1 MNIEVEQKF
10 PVTEIQVVEQQLVA
24 AGARFARPV
33 VQVDRYFAHPARD
46 FAQTDEALRI
56 RQSGQRTVIT
66 YKGPK
71 LDQATKSRE
80 EIELPL
86 PSADSTVDDFAGL
99 LVALGFSPVAEVRK
113 TRRTANLQRGEWSVE
128 AAIDDVERLG
138 SFVELEVTANE
149 ETLEAARDCVASL
162 AAELGLSGGQRR
174 SYLELL
180 LELPPP
186 NRET

>member
-10 PVTEIQVVEQQLVA
+10 PVADLHEVEQRLVA
-24 AGARFARPV
+24 AGARFGRPV

-46 FAQTDEALRI
+46 FARTDEALRL
-56 RQSGQRTVIT
+56 RQSGDRSVIT

-71 LDQATKSRE
+71 LDQATKSRA

-86 PSADSTVDDFAGL
+86 PATDSAIDDFSGL

-113 TRRTANLQRGEWSVE
+113 TRRTANLQRGEWSLEV
-128 AAIDDVERLG
+128 AVDDVERLG
-138 SFVELEVTANE
+138 SFVELEVAGTE

-162 AAELGLSGGQRR
+162 AAELGLSGGERR
-174 SYLELL
+174 SYLEML
-180 LELPPP
+180 LELPTPKGQ
-186 NRET
+186 T